1 MGLELNDQLQRD
13 FDDAARVLLQAKHG
27 LAFIG
32 AGMSAQSG
40 IPTFRGPGGLWTK
53 KGEPDMRGYEKFLQ
67 DPKAWWENRL
77 NPPDPDM
84 AAFNDAIEAA
94 EPNPG
99 HYALAEMEQE
109 GLIKYILTQ
118 NVDNLHRKAG
128 STKVA
133 EIHGNRTKLRCIN
146 CVSRFEH
153 EEIPL
158 DPLPPRCPHCQ
169 GLVKGDG
176 VMFGEPIP
184 SDVLALCEEQAGLC
198 DAMVLIGTSA
208 VVYPAAGF
216 PLAARRRGAFLV
228 EVNPLETALSDA
240 CDIALRAPSAEAL
253 QYLLERARAISE
265 DTR

>member
-1 MGLELNDQLQRD
+1 M
-13 FDDAARVLLQAKHG
+13 
-27 LAFIG
+27 
-32 AGMSAQSG
+32 
-40 IPTFRGPGGLWTK
+40 
-53 KGEPDMRGYEKFLQ
+53 GEPSQPVRPRHGRVSNY
-67 DPKAWWENRL
+67 
-77 NPPDPDM
+77 
-84 AAFNDAIEAA
+84 AIEAA

-184 SDVLALCEEQAGLC
+184 SDVLALCEEQASLC

-240 CDIALRAPSAEAL
+240 CDIALRAPLRRSAPVPSRARQGDL
-253 QYLLERARAISE
+253 GRHPLERRNPQPCGPAGDTGARRPNRSGSRAHLGW
-265 DTR
+265 R